1 MTKTDTQLKLDIEQ
15 ELRWDPTVNDAQI
28 GVSVDKGA
36 ISLLGTVDTYAQKW
50 AAEAA
55 TKRVTGVRSVAQ
67 DLAVKILSD
76 HRRTDPEIAAAVLGA
91 LKGDVYVPGTVTATV
106 EQGRVTLEGRVAG
119 NYQRDAAER
128 AVGFLAGIVGI
139 SNAIT
144 LEPQASAGEVKE
156 KIQSALQ
163 RQATADTHSIHIETS
178 GGTVTLT
185 GSASS
190 WQSIEDAANA
200 AWAAPGVTEVVDH
213 VKKAMTF

>member
-1 MTKTDTQLKLDIEQ
+1 MAKTDTQLKLDIEQ

-28 GVSVDKGA
+28 GVSVDRGA
-36 ISLLGTVDTYAQKW
+36 ISLLGTVDTYAQKR

-67 DLAVKILSD
+67 DLIVKILSD
-76 HRRTDPEIAAAVLGA
+76 HRRTDPEIAAAVLSA
-91 LKGDVYVPGTVTATV
+91 LRGDVYVPGTVTATV

-128 AVGFLAGIVGI
+128 AVGFMVGIVGI

-156 KIQSALQ
+156 EIQSALQ
-163 RQATADTHSIHIETS
+163 RQATADTQSIHIEAEIS
-178 GGTVTLT
+178 R
-185 GSASS
+185 SR
-190 WQSIEDAANA
+190 
-200 AWAAPGVTEVVDH
+200 
-213 VKKAMTF
+213 